1 MHTRILTII
10 FAFVAAFWLQLDTV
24 EIFRFV
30 SSNKLAR
37 DKLVAQAGVVEAQA
51 ARVLGDSSSVLKD
64 ALKDWREKQT
74 DPDIKKQA

>member
-10 FAFVAAFWLQLDTV
+10 FAFVAAFWLQLDTM

-37 DKLVAQAGVVEAQA
+37 DKLVVASG
-51 ARVLGDSSSVLKD
+51 SSGSSGS
-64 ALKDWREKQT
+64 ANSWR
-74 DPDIKKQA
+74 